1 MMELN
6 TTQKEYVETVQMIEL
21 YKEIQD
27 IIDRMKHFELS
38 EVLNDKEKMTGWLMQ
53 LQAIKEDTE
62 RINGMKDVLLS
73 QSSKALMNFYTDD

>member
-1 MMELN
+1 MELN

-38 EVLNDKEKMTGWLMQ
+38 EVLNDKEEMIGWLMQ